1 MAIPLRAAVIG
12 PRPATIPVNLQ
23 LLALLLALNLADV
36 LLTHINVTLGLSFEA
51 NPILGSMLE
60 NYGWPSLYLF
70 KVVGPV
76 VLSLTLVRFASLM
89 TARWF
94 SGFLCLLCLLS
105 LSGVCS
111 GVFVIACILY

>member
-1 MAIPLRAAVIG
+1 MAIPLRAAVIDQ
-12 PRPATIPVNLQ
+12 RPTNIPANLH

-36 LLTHINVTLGLSFEA
+36 VLTHINITLGISFEA

-60 NYGWPSLYLF
+60 SFGWPSLYLF

-76 VLSLTLVRFASLM
+76 VLSLGLIRFASLM
-89 TARWF
+89 EARWF

-111 GVFVIACILY
+111 GLFVIASVLY